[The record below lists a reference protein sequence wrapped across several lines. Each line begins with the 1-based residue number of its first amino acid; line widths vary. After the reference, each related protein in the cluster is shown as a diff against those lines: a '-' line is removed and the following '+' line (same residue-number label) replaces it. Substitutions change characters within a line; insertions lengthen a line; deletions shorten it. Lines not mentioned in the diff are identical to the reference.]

1 MSSAFKFSSKICTNN
16 VTNCDQTIQYD
27 LCNSWVHIEY
37 NDLNYIDYKFFQN
50 SNDPWFFT
58 QAACCKIFSFN
69 TAKKNENFNF
79 YDSNNKSKET
89 DDKNSSLLLKPSEHL
104 KQLVN
109 QF

>member
-27 LCNSWVHIEY
+27 LFNSWVHIEY
-37 NDLNYIDYKFFQN
+37 NDLNYTDYKFFQN

-69 TAKKNENFNF
+69 TAKKMKTLTSMIVTTN
-79 YDSNNKSKET
+79 
-89 DDKNSSLLLKPSEHL
+89 LKKL
-104 KQLVN
+104 MTKTALYY
-109 QF
+109 